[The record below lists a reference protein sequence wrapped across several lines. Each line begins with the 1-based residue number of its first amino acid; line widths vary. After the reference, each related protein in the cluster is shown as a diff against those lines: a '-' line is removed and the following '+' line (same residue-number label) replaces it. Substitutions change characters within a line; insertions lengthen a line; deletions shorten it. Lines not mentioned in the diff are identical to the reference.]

1 MVELQGGETVVKECY
16 LWGGRC
22 KTHDVKLTRQLTMKK
37 IKKKDVSNITQK
49 VTQLICEVRER
60 LLTAGRH
67 EMSYSGED
75 AKNVN
80 FVEGGMMKR

>member
-1 MVELQGGETVVKECY
+1 
-16 LWGGRC
+16 
-22 KTHDVKLTRQLTMKK
+22 MKK
-37 IKKKDVSNITQK
+37 IKKKDGSYITQK

-75 AKNVN
+75 AKNGN
-80 FVEGGMMKR
+80 FVEGGMIKRKIQSTDVRLINLGANT